1 MLFFYRITLKINGLS
16 SSIKYGTMKRTI
28 PLIII
33 AASLILMLIN
43 FSMSDERNLSFW
55 ASIISNILVTV
66 AMIATLKANKKNI
79 DHEN

>member
-1 MLFFYRITLKINGLS
+1 
-16 SSIKYGTMKRTI
+16 MKRTI